1 MCETAQK
8 SVMVK
13 SMEANTHKHANG
25 APEVWLI
32 RRTKNGVMTDAR
44 AVVIRDDEDYNG
56 MLDANA
62 DAMNGTDGAVV
73 QDAVLLA
80 RISGEAKAEAWASRV
95 CGLIAMIRRP
105 PSKAPPGE
113 AKSQAA
119 KDARTARAV
128 AESLTG
134 GVITRASVGVI
145 CDRIACD
152 DGTVKIV
159 RPGGVE
165 VLELD
170 ILARSGDIVHLM
182 PRENDEG
189 LEVGIEKQRG
199 GQ

>member
-1 MCETAQK
+1 MCKTAQK

-13 SMEANTHKHANG
+13 SMEANTHKHMGG

-32 RRTKNGVMTDAR
+32 RRAKNGVMTDAR
-44 AVVIRDDEDYNG
+44 AVVVRDDDDYND

-62 DAMNGTDGAVV
+62 DAMNGTGGAVV

-80 RISGEAKAEAWASRV
+80 RMSGEAKAEAWASKI

-105 PSKAPPGE
+105 PSRAPPGE
-113 AKSQAA
+113 VESQAA
-119 KDARTARAV
+119 KDAKTAWAV
-128 AESLTG
+128 AESLIG

-159 RPGGVE
+159 RPGGVKA
-165 VLELD
+165 LELD
-170 ILARSGDIVHLM
+170 ILARSGGIVHLM
-182 PRENDEG
+182 PREDDEG